1 MVFFDKCKS
10 VNYWWTNWKV
20 YIVFFGNTP
29 SWVLYFWGV
38 LRRKLNWNM
47 EWRDFDVN
55 AYSICQRSL
64 WGGGICFHKRLGKRI
79 CGLPL
84 WNKGSNHHYI
94 ACYAMAVDRH
104 STNNLME
111 NSRVVQP
118 EWNGFI
124 CDMLF
129 YKVLDYSAKTQ
140 GSWSDFFQHAPQDV
154 H

>member
-1 MVFFDKCKS
+1 MLIQFAKEAYEAEEFAFISDQVS
-10 VNYWWTNWKV
+10 VYVV
-20 YIVFFGNTP
+20 YHYGT
-29 SWVLYFWGV
+29 
-38 LRRKLNWNM
+38 
-47 EWRDFDVN
+47 
-55 AYSICQRSL
+55 
-64 WGGGICFHKRLGKRI
+64 
-79 CGLPL
+79 
-84 WNKGSNHHYI
+84 KGSNHHYI

-140 GSWSDFFQHAPQDV
+140 GS
-154 H
+154 